1 MERCSP
7 PIILREFATP
17 PPQLIHTPSRTRHVV
32 GCNIK
37 RTMILQPSPPPSH
50 GRGQCQWQRG
60 GFERNVVLIIH
71 LPVGVLSS
79 GMPTPVVCHAMTG
92 VSPWGVAKS
101 WFEKSTTPCEKQQLC
116 VPGKV
121 I

>member
-1 MERCSP
+1 M
-7 PIILREFATP
+7 
-17 PPQLIHTPSRTRHVV
+17 IH
-32 GCNIK
+32 
-37 RTMILQPSPPPSH
+37 LQPSPPPSH
-50 GRGQCQWQRG
+50 GRGQWQRG
-60 GFERNVVLIIH
+60 E
-71 LPVGVLSS
+71 VLS
-79 GMPTPVVCHAMTG
+79 GTLFLFYICLWVCCPLERCQRPLCHAMTG